1 MKFYTIYPS
10 ENVNP
15 DFSFDVKSRQEKI
28 IDFFKFD
35 EDTGFSKY
43 PVINLTFDDDLKTE
57 INLILKTD
65 FYFSSSGILL
75 FSQDF
80 LDKVKN
86 EIEKECNFYRCEIN
100 GQVSNIYAMHIINK
114 KKLLE
119 TNNTINKNINQD
131 DFFICKDISMPYFY
145 LITEKFV
152 NMVKEKKLKMNFLE
166 YSEK

>member
-43 PVINLTFDDDLKTE
+43 PIINLTFDDDFKTE

-114 KKLLE
+114 K
-119 TNNTINKNINQD
+119 N
-131 DFFICKDISMPYFY
+131 Y
-145 LITEKFV
+145 
-152 NMVKEKKLKMNFLE
+152 
-166 YSEK
+166 